1 MLDEQQQIIEQIKKA
16 NNILITFS
24 KSWNGDAI
32 ASALAFYLFLK
43 KMDKNVE
50 IAADKNIHSDI
61 FDFLPAYA
69 QIGRHLDNVRKFVL
83 SLDSTNAK
91 VEKVKYT
98 SEENTIKFIITTKEG
113 VFTPDDVRLAPGDF
127 KYDLTLVFD
136 TPDLESLGSIYENNT
151 EYFYNVPIINFDH
164 NPDNEQYGQ
173 INKVELTAVS
183 TSEVVF
189 NLLSNYSRDMID
201 EDIAT
206 CLLAGI
212 IAETR
217 SFKTQFITPSA
228 LSVSSQLIAMG
239 ARREEIVN
247 RLYRSRSI
255 NVLKLWGRVLARLT
269 SGLDGKLVWTM
280 LAASDF
286 EKTGTDENDLDE
298 VIDELIVNIP
308 EAKIILIIYETHG
321 ITAGSEPTV
330 ATKAIVYTVKNFN
343 ALDLVKEWHP
353 VGTKNIAKIIIPKSL
368 EEAER
373 EISETIKNN
382 LSKLPL

>member
-1 MLDEQQQIIEQIKKA
+1 MLDEQQQIFEQIKKA

-24 KSWNGDAI
+24 RSWNGDAV

-50 IAADKNIHSDI
+50 IVADNNMHGEVYN
-61 FDFLPAYA
+61 FLPGYG
-69 QIGRHLDNVRKFVL
+69 QIGRRLDNVRKFVVTL
-83 SLDSTNAK
+83 NTANTK
-91 VEKVKYT
+91 VDKVKYT
-98 SEENTIKFIITTKEG
+98 SEENAINFIITAKEG
-113 VFTPDDVRLAPGDF
+113 FFTQDDVKLYPGDF

-136 TPDLESLGSIYENNT
+136 SPDLESLGSIYENNT
-151 EYFYNVPIINFDH
+151 EYFYAVPIINFDH
-164 NPDNEQYGQ
+164 NADNEQYGQ

-183 TSEVVF
+183 TSEVLF
-189 NLLSNYSRDMID
+189 NLMSAYSRDMID
-201 EDIAT
+201 EDVGT

-228 LSVSSQLIAMG
+228 LSVSAQLISMG

-247 RLYRSRSI
+247 KLFRSRSL

-286 EKTGTDENDLDE
+286 EKTGTTENDLSD
-298 VIDELIVNIP
+298 VIDELIINIP
-308 EAKIILIIYETHG
+308 EAKIIIIIYETVEKEG
-321 ITAGSEPTV
+321 TEQKIS
-330 ATKAIVYTVKNFN
+330 TKAMVYSVKNIN
-343 ALDLVKEWHP
+343 ALDLVKDWNP
-353 VGTKNIAKIIIPKSL
+353 VGTKNMAKIVIPKNL
-368 EEAER
+368 TEAEVI
-373 EISETIKNN
+373 ISETIKNN
-382 LSKLPL
+382 LGKLPL